1 MRNCEIAGW
10 GSYLAERVVTFG
22 DQTRYRVTDG
32 VTQLDM
38 LERAARGALDR
49 AGLEAGDV
57 DCVIGAV
64 AADLQPIPCT
74 AALLWERL
82 APRSRV
88 AAFDVNSTCTSFV
101 TAVDVASRYLAD
113 GEYERV
119 LVVSGDVGSRF
130 LNAEQAESRELFSDA
145 AAAVVLT
152 RTEDAGRGVLTSLQR
167 TWAEHA
173 HDTEIRGGGS
183 LLPARDYPLHAPGDH
198 LFDMD
203 GRRALHSM
211 VGVLPEFFAEF
222 FDRLEQHAGLGRE
235 DVDLFVPHQAS
246 RALGLMMRRIGIPT
260 ERYADRV
267 DELGNMVSAS
277 VPYVLADCL
286 GSGRVG
292 RGDVVVLC
300 GTAAGL
306 TANALALRL

>member
-1 MRNCEIAGW
+1 MRQCEIAGW
-10 GSYLAERVVTFG
+10 GSYLPARVVTFG
-22 DQTRYRVTDG
+22 DQTRYRVADG
-32 VTQLDM
+32 VSQLDM
-38 LERAARGALDR
+38 LEQASQEALDR
-49 AGLEAGDV
+49 AGLAPADV

-130 LNAEQAESRELFSDA
+130 LDAGHAESRELLSDA

-152 RTEDAGRGVLTSLQR
+152 RTDDPGRGVLTSLQR

-173 HDTEIRGGGS
+173 HDTEIRGGGT
-183 LLPARDYPLHAPGDH
+183 LLPARDYATHDPTDH

-211 VGVLPEFFAEF
+211 VRVLPEFFEEF
-222 FDRLEQHAGLGRE
+222 FGRLRDRAGLDPA

-246 RALGLMMRRIGIPT
+246 RALGLVMRRIGVPK

-267 DELGNMVSAS
+267 DALGNMVSAS
-277 VPYVLADCL
+277 VPFVLAECL
-286 GSGRVG
+286 GSERVG